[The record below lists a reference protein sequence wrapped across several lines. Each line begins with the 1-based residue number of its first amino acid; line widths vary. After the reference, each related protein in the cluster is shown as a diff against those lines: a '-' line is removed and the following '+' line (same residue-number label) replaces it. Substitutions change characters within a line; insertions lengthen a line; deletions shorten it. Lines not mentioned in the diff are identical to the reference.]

1 MQSSASQL
9 RNFIQVRF
17 NIYLIFHLYIYL
29 IVFKVITGLFFVAN
43 FHSSTNLETKISTD
57 FTTYKVASLQ
67 RFFHWR
73 SQRTFGIAFKNPRSV
88 FKVLFFRLQTIG
100 YHHILFKCRLLF
112 YNMHAHI
119 SWCYNGSFLNI
130 SC

>member
-1 MQSSASQL
+1 MQISASQL

-67 RFFHWR
+67 QFFHRR

-88 FKVLFFRLQTIG
+88 LKTADYWLQS
-100 YHHILFKCRLLF
+100 HSL
-112 YNMHAHI
+112 
-119 SWCYNGSFLNI
+119 
-130 SC
+130 